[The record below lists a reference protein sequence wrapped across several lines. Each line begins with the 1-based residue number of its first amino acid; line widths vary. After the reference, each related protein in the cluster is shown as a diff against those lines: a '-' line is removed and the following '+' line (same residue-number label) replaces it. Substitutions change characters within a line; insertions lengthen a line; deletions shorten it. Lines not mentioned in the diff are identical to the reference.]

1 MDTSNNQPGAPV
13 QGSQQ
18 SVNLQPGTILVS
30 EKRSYKVAGE
40 LGAGGYGV
48 TYLAKG
54 KVRVE
59 NVTVE
64 ATFAIK
70 ELFPCEFSRR
80 VGQAVVPDP
89 DRVAEFARSKADF
102 ILEATRLQNIS
113 TGHENIVRV
122 NEIFE
127 ANGTAYYVMQHID
140 GQTIYDYIG
149 QNGPVTAAKAMEM
162 LLPVFDAI
170 EYLHQNRINH
180 FDIKPDNIMLQR
192 TDEGVNPILID
203 FGLSIHF
210 KQNGDKTT
218 PKSFFGL
225 SEGYAPIEQYAEI
238 KDFSPASDVYSLA
251 ATLVFMLTGEAPA
264 PAPALRIQELRNR
277 LSGVAPDHVAEAI
290 CRAMAKSDDQR
301 TPTVNRF
308 REELTAPPAPVAA
321 PVAAAA
327 QPAGVRRPVNPRH
340 TYNPLLTDEAKD
352 YIHQTKGMMEAPQQ
366 PRSQFQPGGMAAT
379 QPIVSGQPT
388 VIGTPVA
395 QPPGQPQMG
404 GFPGGM
410 PPGRPVP
417 PPAPQVGKRSSS
429 LMIILIA
436 AGLLLIGGCAAAY
449 FLLRGDD
456 NGEVT
461 DKQREEVVT
470 DSVAMPQVVTEE
482 ILAEEPAP
490 ADAEEEAATPAASV
504 ELPSGGGTAAS
515 GGGGKV
521 DTPASSGGKTP
532 AAKPEPKVTNG
543 TLTLRN
549 GTYTGQ
555 ILNGKPHGKGKV
567 VFTAEGKVD
576 PAVAEWAQPGY
587 SMDATYSNGQL
598 EYGRLYDASGNL
610 LKTIIP

>member
-1 MDTSNNQPGAPV
+1 MDTSNNQPGAPA
-13 QGSQQ
+13 QANQQ

-149 QNGPVTAAKAMEM
+149 QNGPVTPAKAMEM

-192 TDEGVNPILID
+192 TDDGLNPILID

-264 PAPALRIQELRNR
+264 PAPSLRIQELQNR
-277 LSGVAPDHVAEAI
+277 LSGVAPNHVVDAI

-301 TPTVNRF
+301 TPTVSRF
-308 REELTAPPAPVAA
+308 REELTAPPAPAAA
-321 PVAAAA
+321 PVAAP

-340 TYNPLLTDEAKD
+340 TYNPLITDDAKD
-352 YIHQTKGMMEAPQQ
+352 YIHQTKGMMDAPQQ
-366 PRSQFQPGGMAAT
+366 PNPQSQPGGMAAT
-379 QPIVSGQPT
+379 QPMVSGRPT
-388 VIGTPVA
+388 VIGAPVA

-417 PPAPQVGKRSSS
+417 PPAAQSGKRSNS
-429 LMIILIA
+429 LMIILIV
-436 AGLLLIGGCAAAY
+436 AGVLLVGGCAAAY
-449 FLLRGDD
+449 FLLGRQGDD
-456 NGEVT
+456 AVPEE
-461 DKQREEVVT
+461 QEEVVT
-470 DSVAMPQVVTEE
+470 DSMESQVVAGE
-482 ILAEEPAP
+482 IPAQEAAPATAEEM
-490 ADAEEEAATPAASV
+490 PAA
-504 ELPSGGGTAAS
+504 TAAS
-515 GGGGKV
+515 AASSSGAGAATASGSSGKV
-521 DTPASSGGKTP
+521 ETPASSGGKTP
-532 AAKPEPKVTNG
+532 AAKPEQKVVNG

-576 PAVAEWAQPGY
+576 PNVAEWAQPGY